1 MSANLKDVNVITLFV
16 ADPQRSKEFYM
27 KIFDVTF
34 VYEDTN
40 AAAVQFE
47 HLMVNFLA
55 FAAVDELIA
64 PATFGRESKES
75 HLMFT
80 IFVQDVDAVCEELA
94 QIGVALLNGPINR
107 SWGMRTASFRD
118 PDGYI
123 WEVAKEIKS

>member
-1 MSANLKDVNVITLFV
+1 MDANLKDVNVITLFV
-16 ADPQRSKEFYM
+16 EDPQRSKDFYL

-34 VYEDTN
+34 VYEDTI

-55 FAAVDELIA
+55 FPAVDELIA
-64 PATFGRESKES
+64 PATVGRPGRET

-80 IFVQDVDAVCEELA
+80 IFVQDVDAVCEALA
-94 QIGVALLNGPINR
+94 KAGVALLNGPVNR
-107 SWGMRTASFRD
+107 AWGMRTASFKD
-118 PDGYI
+118 PDGYL

>member
-1 MSANLKDVNVITLFV
+1 METNLKDVNVITLFV
-16 ADPQRSKEFYM
+16 EDPQRSKDFYLR
-27 KIFDVTF
+27 IFDVTF

-55 FAAVDELIA
+55 FPAVDELIA
-64 PATFGRESKES
+64 PATVGRPQKES

-80 IFVQDVDAVCEELA
+80 IFVQDVDAVCEALSKA
-94 QIGVALLNGPINR
+94 GVALLNGPLNR
-107 SWGMRTASFRD
+107 AWGMRTASFKD

-123 WEVAKEIKS
+123 WELAKEIEA

>member
-1 MSANLKDVNVITLFV
+1 MSSTLKDVNVITLFV
-16 ADPQRSKEFYM
+16 EDPQRSKDFYL

-55 FAAVDELIA
+55 FPAVDELIA
-64 PATFGRESKES
+64 PATVGRSVKEP

-80 IFVQDVDAVCEELA
+80 IFVQDVDATCKSLA
-94 QIGVALLNGPINR
+94 REGVSLLNGPMNR
-107 SWGMRTASFRD
+107 AWGMRTASFKD

>member
-16 ADPQRSKEFYM
+16 ADPQRSKDFYLR
-27 KIFDVTF
+27 IFDVTF
-34 VYEDTN
+34 VYEDAN

-55 FAAVDELIA
+55 FPFVDELIA
-64 PATFGRESKES
+64 PATVGRPERES

-80 IFVQDVDAVCEELA
+80 IFVQDVDVVCETLA
-94 QIGVALLNGPINR
+94 RAGVALLNGPVNR
-107 SWGMRTASFRD
+107 TWGMRTASFKD

>member
-16 ADPQRSKEFYM
+16 EDPQRSKDFYL

-55 FAAVDELIA
+55 FPAVDELIA
-64 PATFGRESKES
+64 PATVGRPAKES

-80 IFVQDVDAVCEELA
+80 IFVQDVDAVCETLTKE
-94 QIGVALLNGPINR
+94 GVKLLNGPMNR
-107 SWGMRTASFRD
+107 AWGMRTASFKD

-123 WEVAKEIKS
+123 WEVAKQINP